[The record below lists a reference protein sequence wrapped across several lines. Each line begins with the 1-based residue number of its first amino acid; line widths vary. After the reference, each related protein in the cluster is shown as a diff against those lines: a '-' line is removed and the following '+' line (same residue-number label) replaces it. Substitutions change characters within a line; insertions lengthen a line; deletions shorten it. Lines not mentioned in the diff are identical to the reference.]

1 VDGKTHPRLQAR
13 PRTRIHP
20 TQRQTMKKALDDAAL
35 GILFRDARSYNRWS
49 AETIPDKTLH
59 ELYDLLK
66 FGPTAMNSTPAR
78 FVFVRSGEAKARL
91 VGCLMPGNVVKVE
104 QAPVT
109 VIIGM
114 DENFPGKLATL
125 FPHVPGAA
133 ARFTDAALHQTTMV
147 RNANLQGAYLILAAR
162 ALGLDCGPMSGF
174 DNAKVDAAFFAGTSI
189 KSNFLCALGNGTT
202 ELLFPRL
209 PRLGFDE
216 ACKIV

>member
-1 VDGKTHPRLQAR
+1 
-13 PRTRIHP
+13 
-20 TQRQTMKKALDDAAL
+20 MKKALDDAAL
-35 GILFRDARSYNRWS
+35 NLLFRDARSYNRWS
-49 AETIPDKTLH
+49 AEPVSDKTLH
-59 ELYDLLK
+59 DLYELLK

-78 FVFVRSGEAKARL
+78 FVFVKSTEAKTRL
-91 VGCLMPGNVVKVE
+91 VGCLMSGNVVKVE

-114 DENFPGKLATL
+114 DEAFPEKLAAL
-125 FPHVPGAA
+125 FPHVQGAA
-133 ARFTDAALHQTTMV
+133 GKFTDAGLLQSTMM
-147 RNANLQGAYLILAAR
+147 RNGTLQGAYLILAAR

-174 DNAKVDAAFFAGTSI
+174 DHAKIDAAFFAGTSI

-209 PRLGFDE
+209 PRLAFDE